1 MKYCLPALFIS
12 FLGLV
17 HAETRLNFSP
27 VVSDSTVEPIV
38 IQQSLRP
45 LATKQLEI
53 TTQPFVPANGKMVK
67 WEWKLDTPLAD
78 LPSWLR
84 YIQPATGSNGF
95 AIKLLSPE
103 GTNQEILESPP
114 PADLFFTGFLTY
126 DDLSSTN
133 PEARTKISSQVVQ
146 MEVILKVLTPADS
159 LAEREP
165 GLSNDFNISSEFGN
179 NMLVNKVRT
188 IETITARPGDMIVLQ
203 CGTTSE
209 DICVACEGATANP
222 EEKCRLLGGSSLH
235 VKTGKLVLKSPLFVY
250 GQLIIESGA
259 TVWLQGGSRFV
270 GSESLPGLVN
280 NGKLVINEGSAQIA
294 GRFRGEGEFTVGDNS
309 GLVFALADDT
319 HATPIKSLKN
329 YGKLHVKSGT
339 LSLASTMATQTKSQ
353 VVIELGAALQLF
365 GTHLVSSMKLDNR
378 GQIVAASGSK
388 VEFQSSLTGTGVLVV
403 MKGAQAVI
411 VADSRVGELG
421 GTALINQGVVRLR
434 NNAKLTTTGSVSSFG
449 AEAKLD
455 VCKGCKLHL
464 RTDADHP
471 VNLSGDG
478 IVNYGHLQ
486 LISGDFIFAGAL
498 NQKGHFYAEDTASK
512 ISFGGT
518 REHVI
523 LENSGPVLGDTDP
536 IDMDV
541 RGQLTVNPD
550 ARLRLM
556 PGTRLAVRRLIN
568 KGHVTAD
575 NSRWDFDVFAQV
587 RDLSEPM
594 PSTVLLNNAMIKG
607 SVDEPLSIQDGT
619 FGGKGSLLCNVIVDK
634 ATLRATGPLEVSRDL
649 RLIDSSTV
657 ELLATEKE
665 LAHVTVG
672 GSAILAGTLVLN
684 VTSDAAVAFLEE
696 TSHQVVITQKGI
708 EGSFSKLATNP
719 SSRVPSE
726 LLSTSLVDKVL
737 ELRVQ
742 GVTAFSSDVSRPGL
756 NYLIG
761 TGLFAFIVNTLIN
774 SRSA

>member
-1 MKYCLPALFIS
+1 
-12 FLGLV
+12 
-17 HAETRLNFSP
+17 
-27 VVSDSTVEPIV
+27 
-38 IQQSLRP
+38 
-45 LATKQLEI
+45 
-53 TTQPFVPANGKMVK
+53 
-67 WEWKLDTPLAD
+67 
-78 LPSWLR
+78 
-84 YIQPATGSNGF
+84 
-95 AIKLLSPE
+95 
-103 GTNQEILESPP
+103 
-114 PADLFFTGFLTY
+114 
-126 DDLSSTN
+126 
-133 PEARTKISSQVVQ
+133 
-146 MEVILKVLTPADS
+146 
-159 LAEREP
+159 
-165 GLSNDFNISSEFGN
+165 
-179 NMLVNKVRT
+179 
-188 IETITARPGDMIVLQ
+188 
-203 CGTTSE
+203 
-209 DICVACEGATANP
+209 
-222 EEKCRLLGGSSLH
+222 
-235 VKTGKLVLKSPLFVY
+235 
-250 GQLIIESGA
+250 
-259 TVWLQGGSRFV
+259 
-270 GSESLPGLVN
+270 
-280 NGKLVINEGSAQIA
+280 
-294 GRFRGEGEFTVGDNS
+294 
-309 GLVFALADDT
+309 
-319 HATPIKSLKN
+319 
-329 YGKLHVKSGT
+329 
-339 LSLASTMATQTKSQ
+339 
-353 VVIELGAALQLF
+353 
-365 GTHLVSSMKLDNR
+365 
-378 GQIVAASGSK
+378 
-388 VEFQSSLTGTGVLVV
+388 
-403 MKGAQAVI
+403 
-411 VADSRVGELG
+411 
-421 GTALINQGVVRLR
+421 
-434 NNAKLTTTGSVSSFG
+434 
-449 AEAKLD
+449 
-455 VCKGCKLHL
+455 
-464 RTDADHP
+464 
-471 VNLSGDG
+471 
-478 IVNYGHLQ
+478 
-486 LISGDFIFAGAL
+486 
-498 NQKGHFYAEDTASK
+498 
-512 ISFGGT
+512 
-518 REHVI
+518 VI